1 MLILAIDTSTQ
12 AGSVA
17 VLRDTSI
24 WGVVSTCVEETYSS
38 RMFRQLDFLL
48 RELEIEQQHFDLYA
62 VATGP
67 GSFTGLRVGLTAVK
81 GWAEVYQ
88 RPVAP
93 VSSLEAIAAQAH
105 ARGRLLVPVL
115 DARRGQVFGGIYER
129 TDRGLRV
136 RGDEVVM
143 SPEEFL
149 EYVGAELRGQEFAF
163 VTPTPEV
170 LAHEVAASPLS
181 PRPVEVVSTVLAPV
195 IGLLGGLKALRGEVV
210 DALHLDANYVRR
222 SDAELMWKG

>member
-17 VLRDTSI
+17 ILRDTSI

-38 RMFRQLDFLL
+38 RMFRQLDFL
-48 RELEIEQQHFDLYA
+48 RKELNVEMAHFDLYT

-67 GSFTGLRVGLTAVK
+67 GSFTGLRVGLKAVK

-88 RPVAP
+88 RPIAP
-93 VSSLEAIAAQAH
+93 VSGLEAIAGQAH
-105 ARGRLLVPVL
+105 ARSTVLVPVL

-129 TDRGLRV
+129 TERGLRLH
-136 RGDEVVM
+136 GDEVVM
-143 SPEEFL
+143 APEEFL
-149 EYVGAELRGQEFAF
+149 SYVGESLRGADFAF
-163 VTPTPEV
+163 VTPTPEIV
-170 LAHEVAASPLS
+170 AHAVAESPLAG
-181 PRPVEVVSTVLAPV
+181 RPVEVVSTVLAPV
-195 IGLLGGLKALRGEVV
+195 IGILGGLRALRGDVV
-210 DALHLDANYVRR
+210 DSVHLDANYVRR